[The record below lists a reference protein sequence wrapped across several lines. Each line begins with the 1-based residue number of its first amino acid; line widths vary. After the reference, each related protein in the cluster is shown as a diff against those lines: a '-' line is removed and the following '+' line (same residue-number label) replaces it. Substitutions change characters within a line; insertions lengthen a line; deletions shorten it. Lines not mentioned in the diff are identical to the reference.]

1 MIIHY
6 HLYHIR
12 CNDQH
17 NLTDPRKRV
26 KISVGSNGSDYDYIM
41 ATMAVI
47 SLYIGCIFFN
57 IILFYLFFYFA
68 AIFILT
74 ITFSILEFRYK
85 YSDFE
90 QVKEKVKEKIKNIDM
105 PTIDLPDF
113 RQVDNYYLSS
123 LVDTMF
129 FQLKKG
135 YSIKD
140 GLKKADI
147 GIFDVSELVASENI
161 LINVENDSRNNEMN
175 CETESVSAQN
185 SSQIILRKNDQ
196 QRETASPLER
206 NSFAYIDNYEAD
218 DSYAVKEGLK
228 DWSVEGGPMIA
239 STEDVKDIVME
250 VNPEDVKIARRTKK
264 LLCVADLS
272 TKLGDPTRTKSVYQ
286 KSQLYLGVLFLISIY
301 YSLPVLQMVFR

>member
-1 MIIHY
+1 
-6 HLYHIR
+6 
-12 CNDQH
+12 
-17 NLTDPRKRV
+17 
-26 KISVGSNGSDYDYIM
+26 
-41 ATMAVI
+41 
-47 SLYIGCIFFN
+47 
-57 IILFYLFFYFA
+57 
-68 AIFILT
+68 
-74 ITFSILEFRYK
+74 
-85 YSDFE
+85 
-90 QVKEKVKEKIKNIDM
+90 M

-250 VNPEDVKIARRTKK
+250 VNPEDVKIARRTKR